1 MADIE
6 VFDRREMERI
16 VDVVRRVES
25 SQRNLYARFQAG
37 TRRNSKRHPP
47 IFAKTTTNTDN
58 GTYPTAPANVFVV
71 KPVAIEFTATVGDQT
86 LTTTV
91 KDGEGH
97 IARTVTGEFLPE
109 DTIVEI
115 ERHNRLWWITKHYM
129 TTRYRGLIN
138 DSGGFTSADSTTA
151 MDNLVALNGMG
162 DETSLGTVHNI
173 HGWDGDDNA
182 IARAEWNAE
191 DGQWE
196 LYQLTCQ

>member
-1 MADIE
+1 MD
-6 VFDRREMERI
+6 RI

-37 TRRNSKRHPP
+37 SRRNSKRHPP

-58 GTYPTAPANVFVV
+58 ATYPTAPANVFVV
-71 KPVAIEFTATVGDQT
+71 KPVALEFTDTVGNQT

-91 KDGEGH
+91 KSGEGH

-115 ERHNRLWWITKHYM
+115 ERHNRLWWIVEHHM
-129 TTRYRGLIN
+129 TTRYRGLI
-138 DSGGFTSADSTTA
+138 DDVGGFLASDSTTT
-151 MDNLVALNGMG
+151 MDNLIALNGMG
-162 DETSLGTVHNI
+162 DETSLTVHNI
-173 HGWDGDDNA
+173 HGWAGDDNA
-182 IARAEWNAE
+182 NVRAEWNAE

-196 LYQLTCQ
+196 MYQLDCQT